1 MFKFN
6 QNPPR
11 PASDTSSAGLSVP
24 DGSSSSS
31 SSNKAG
37 GEGEVVSFT
46 ISRKAAIGGLATM
59 VATIAAVVIAI
70 NSHVHVKQMSDRMSH
85 MHMELVTARSLQETP
100 PDELAYLLEE
110 SDIVEAAF
118 LSKYK
123 DLLNLLRGPPGKSHI
138 TIYVQTIH
146 QYTDYHLIL
155 IQNLSLSYS
164 YQIL

>member
-11 PASDTSSAGLSVP
+11 PASDTSAAGLSVP

-118 LSKYK
+118 LSKFK
-123 DLLNLLRGPPGKSHI
+123 DLLRGPPGKSHI